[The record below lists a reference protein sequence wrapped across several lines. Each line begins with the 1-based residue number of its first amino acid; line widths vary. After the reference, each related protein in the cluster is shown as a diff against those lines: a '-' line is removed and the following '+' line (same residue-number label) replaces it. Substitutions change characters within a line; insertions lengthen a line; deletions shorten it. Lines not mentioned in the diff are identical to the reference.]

1 MFTDWFDR
9 LPDPAARALRT
20 FAQVALAEVIVTVV
34 DHGTVLLSSSQWVD
48 TLDGGAVAGLA
59 GLLALGWNSAEDRG
73 LVAAP
78 GKGTP
83 LDRPR

>member
-20 FAQVALAEVIVTVV
+20 FAQVFVVAFGLQVIAGGTFLVDLTSWTTYVDSAAISALTAVV
-34 DHGTVLLSSSQWVD
+34 AWLQNDL
-48 TLDGGAVAGLA
+48 
-59 GLLALGWNSAEDRG
+59 EDRG
-73 LVAAP
+73 TIPAP

-83 LDRPR
+83 LDRPN